1 MNHIYL
7 FIFLLILIFIISFLI
22 IFKKSNNSSEFDI
35 IFPINQEKSWGWD
48 IESFEPNKINSFA
61 DTEVPTD
68 FSTVENPSWKISG
81 NVKGQNIVI
90 ESKGRTLWKSNYS
103 PIWSGKWIYYGTV
116 ESYNATLNIDTVKFL
131 IIKIDPNGNGE
142 VTDEYFNF
150 KMKVTNAGS
159 NILTGIIPS
168 GKYKDYRA
176 IFNLLPSDLQYS
188 DPSKSFPVKMRYIIQ
203 KDSTKL
209 NLSSANINNM
219 QAYSTKFLGDSLI
232 LANFLEASGIQTDPN
247 LAFSQNKLQKV
258 NLNVIEQKSIPNIIQ
273 NVNRFM
279 TNKINNS
286 KLLYK
291 ATTNGFNA
299 STFHK
304 LCDNKGPTITIA
316 TLTDGRYI
324 GAFSPVSWGIVDG
337 QYIKSR
343 TSFLFDNDY
352 KYNNIESPN
361 NAIYQSKIYGPI
373 FGAGHDFLTLNSSA
387 TSLFIEKNLYNTPM
401 TYLNNNKGP
410 LGVNRYSKNV
420 YQLKDLDVY
429 SITLQSNPENEWQIF
444 KSQSAPMRVDRDSGN
459 IQCLS
464 YDGKNCEWDYVSRY
478 GDNLTYIDKNRVNP
492 LTCGDDLKNKHGT
505 DGNYNGHWC
514 FNISKRFNPKIM
526 YGEWIS
532 VPQKTEI
539 RNLNNGEVVHII
551 FDDKYTKMVSS
562 DGKEKYYEG
571 RIDQFN
577 PNNWNNYSNTPGG
590 KYLLK

>member
-22 IFKKSNNSSEFDI
+22 IIFKKSNNSSEFDI
-35 IFPINQEKSWGWD
+35 IFPINKVKGWGWD
-48 IESFEPNKINSFA
+48 IESFEPNKINSFV

-68 FSTVENPSWKISG
+68 FSTVENPSWIISG

-90 ESKGRTLWKSNYS
+90 ESKGRTLWKSNYA
-103 PIWSGKWIYYGTV
+103 PIWSGKWIYHGTV
-116 ESYNATLNIDTVKFL
+116 ETYKATLNINTVKFL
-131 IIKIDPNGNGE
+131 IIKMDANGNGE
-142 VTDEYFNF
+142 VSDEYFNF

-247 LAFSQNKLQKV
+247 LAFSKNKLQKV

-273 NVNRFM
+273 NVDRFM

-286 KLLYK
+286 KLLYR
-291 ATTNGFNA
+291 A
-299 STFHK
+299 SDDGWNSRAFHK

-316 TLTDGRYI
+316 ILQDGRYI
-324 GAFSPVSWGIVDG
+324 GAFSPISWGKVDG
-337 QYIKSR
+337 QYINNSKP
-343 TSFLFDNDY
+343 FLFDNDY

-361 NAIYQSKIYGPI
+361 NAIYQSKNYGPT
-373 FGAGHDFLTLNSSA
+373 FGRGHDFLTLNSSM
-387 TSLFIEKNLYNTPM
+387 SKNLYNTPM
-401 TYLNNNKGP
+401 TYLNNNRGP

-420 YQLKDLDVY
+420 YQLKDLEVY
-429 SITLQSNPENEWQIF
+429 SITLQSNPENDWKIF
-444 KSQSAPMRVDRDSGN
+444 PRYSVPMRVDKDSGD

-464 YDGKNCEWDYVSRY
+464 YDGRNCDWNYVSKY
-478 GDNLTYIDKNRVNP
+478 GDNLTRIDTNRINP
-492 LTCGDDLKNKHGT
+492 LTCGDDNKNKHGT
-505 DGNYNGHWC
+505 DGYSNPSHWC
-514 FNISKRFNPKIM
+514 SNVRNFFNQR
-526 YGEWIS
+526 
-532 VPQKTEI
+532 
-539 RNLNNGEVVHII
+539 L
-551 FDDKYTKMVSS
+551 
-562 DGKEKYYEG
+562 
-571 RIDQFN
+571 
-577 PNNWNNYSNTPGG
+577 
-590 KYLLK
+590 